1 MVSQEETRFVTQKE
15 FQKHKARMNRRVN
28 NVESNADRIEGV
40 VREVQ
45 LSQAKTV
52 SLLTSIEENTRETKE
67 LAKEQSQEQK
77 EMIRKVA
84 EQDIKIAQV
93 QSGSNVKEARISS
106 KTKII
111 VAIIGVL
118 AIVIPYIDKHATA
131 ISDLLFK

>member
-1 MVSQEETRFVTQKE
+1 MDSQEETIFVTQKE

-40 VREVQ
+40 VHELQ
-45 LSQAKTV
+45 LSQAQTV
-52 SLLTSIEENTRETKE
+52 ALLTSIEENTRETKE

-93 QSGSNVKEARISS
+93 ENGSHVKEARISS

-111 VAIIGVL
+111 VAIAGVVV
-118 AIVIPYIDKHATA
+118 IVIPYIDKHASTIA
-131 ISDLLFK
+131 DWLF